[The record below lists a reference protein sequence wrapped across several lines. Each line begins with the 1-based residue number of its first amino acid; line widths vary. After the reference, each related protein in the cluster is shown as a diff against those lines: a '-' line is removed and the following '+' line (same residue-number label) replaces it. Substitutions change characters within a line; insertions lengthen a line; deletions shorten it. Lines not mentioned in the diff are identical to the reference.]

1 MKLHIKK
8 GDKVIVLAGD
18 AKGQQGEVQSVDLK
32 KQRAV
37 VQGVNFVSKHIK
49 ARANAKYPDG
59 GIIKKEGPIHVSNLK
74 LIDPKSGKPAKAGFQ
89 TDVKTGNKT
98 RIFKIKATSEGS
110 KK

>member
-18 AKGQQGEVQSVDLK
+18 AKGQQGEVQSVDSQKL
-32 KQRAV
+32 RAI
-37 VQGVNFVSKHIK
+37 VQGVNFISKHIK

-74 LIDPKSGKPAKAGFQ
+74 LIDPKSGKPAKAGFEI
-89 TDVKTGNKT
+89 DAKTGKKT
-98 RIFKIKATSEGS
+98 RVFKIKSTEAS